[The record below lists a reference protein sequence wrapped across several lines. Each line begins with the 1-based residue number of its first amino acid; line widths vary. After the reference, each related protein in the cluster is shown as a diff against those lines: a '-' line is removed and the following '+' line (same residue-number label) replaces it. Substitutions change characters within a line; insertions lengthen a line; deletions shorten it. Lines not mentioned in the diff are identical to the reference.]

1 MGWSKKERKEKRAEK
16 HAAERSTQNAI
27 RGVGKD
33 DLTDTSDAVLP
44 GEFAKASKVDND
56 RPSGAS
62 SLSTTD
68 AVPTVSRSAL
78 PLKKVGICRFE
89 IPASARPFMRVPG
102 LLLADEHLLE
112 DLSRDPALE
121 QLANVASLPGIVG
134 RALAMP
140 DCHWGYGFPVGGV
153 AATRRRDG
161 VVSPGGIGFDINCG
175 VRLLRTPLNESDL
188 LRRQEKLADALLAA
202 IPSGI
207 GVHEGLP
214 IDQREIE
221 RILSEGVPWAVA
233 HGYGIPSDLAV
244 IESGGR
250 LPGADPD
257 AVSKR
262 AIDRGFNQLGTL
274 GSGNHFFE
282 VQVVDEVYD
291 AEAATAMGIEVGS
304 VCVFVHSGSRG
315 LGHQVCQDYLD
326 LMDGAMRRYGIQ
338 LPDRQLACAPIDSP
352 EGRRYLGA
360 MNAAANFAFVN
371 RQGLTHRA
379 RQAFARIFGTDDLPI
394 VYDVAHNIAKVE
406 RYRIDGREEEVL
418 VHRKGATRAFPAGHP
433 EIPTRYHAVG
443 QPVLIPGDMGR
454 YSFVALGTEV
464 AMVETFGS
472 ICHGA
477 GRRLSRSAAKKQ
489 LRGIDIA
496 KDLAR
501 QGILVRT
508 PSPGALAE
516 EASVAYKDVADVVD
530 VCVKAGIARKVAR
543 LRPRVVIK
551 G

>member
-1 MGWSKKERKEKRAEK
+1 MAAIRVLLGRVKMASSKKHRRQGKPSAEPQTEEHRAAGTAPDASDRLTTPQDSNDLSDTPSAPAPGTG
-16 HAAERSTQNAI
+16 AAFRAG
-27 RGVGKD
+27 R
-33 DLTDTSDAVLP
+33 
-44 GEFAKASKVDND
+44 
-56 RPSGAS
+56 
-62 SLSTTD
+62 
-68 AVPTVSRSAL
+68 L
-78 PLKKVGICRFE
+78 PLEPAGPCRYR
-89 IPASARPFMRVPG
+89 IPRDARPFMRVPAVVIANST
-102 LLLADEHLLE
+102 LLDELR
-112 DLSRDPALE
+112 DDPALE

-291 AEAATAMGIEVGS
+291 AEAA
-304 VCVFVHSGSRG
+304 
-315 LGHQVCQDYLD
+315 
-326 LMDGAMRRYGIQ
+326 
-338 LPDRQLACAPIDSP
+338 
-352 EGRRYLGA
+352 
-360 MNAAANFAFVN
+360 
-371 RQGLTHRA
+371 
-379 RQAFARIFGTDDLPI
+379 
-394 VYDVAHNIAKVE
+394 
-406 RYRIDGREEEVL
+406 
-418 VHRKGATRAFPAGHP
+418 
-433 EIPTRYHAVG
+433 
-443 QPVLIPGDMGR
+443 
-454 YSFVALGTEV
+454 
-464 AMVETFGS
+464 
-472 ICHGA
+472 
-477 GRRLSRSAAKKQ
+477 
-489 LRGIDIA
+489 
-496 KDLAR
+496 
-501 QGILVRT
+501 
-508 PSPGALAE
+508 
-516 EASVAYKDVADVVD
+516 
-530 VCVKAGIARKVAR
+530 
-543 LRPRVVIK
+543 
-551 G
+551 